1 MYYLL
6 FLIIIIAAA
15 VIINLF
21 LKQKC
26 EEEKLL
32 RASNLTLFRVKVPRE
47 VKLKEGEQQKTFAD
61 LLSVSEQLFASFHG
75 SYQKKVSRFTGSQPT
90 ISLEITSFNNDII
103 FYIGA
108 PRELSALIEKQL
120 HSYFQSSQIEK
131 VFEHKLFIP
140 EEGYVSGRSFKA
152 NSSFV
157 LPIRTYRLMEADP
170 LNSLTSSLSKMG
182 PGESAAIQILI
193 KPMANKWRS
202 KSIKAIKLVQEGKSP
217 NIVSSQEWL
226 RKIGE
231 FVSSLARSLS
241 SSQAP
246 QTIEPNRELSP

>member
-90 ISLEITSFNNDII
+90 ISLEITSFRSEGEQQKTFADL
-103 FYIGA
+103 
-108 PRELSALIEKQL
+108 LSVSEQL
-120 HSYFQSSQIEK
+120 FASFHGSYQKKVSRFTGSQPTISLE
-131 VFEHKLFIP
+131 IT
-140 EEGYVSGRSFKA
+140 SF
-152 NSSFV
+152 
-157 LPIRTYRLMEADP
+157 
-170 LNSLTSSLSKMG
+170 
-182 PGESAAIQILI
+182 
-193 KPMANKWRS
+193 
-202 KSIKAIKLVQEGKSP
+202 
-217 NIVSSQEWL
+217 
-226 RKIGE
+226 
-231 FVSSLARSLS
+231 
-241 SSQAP
+241 
-246 QTIEPNRELSP
+246 